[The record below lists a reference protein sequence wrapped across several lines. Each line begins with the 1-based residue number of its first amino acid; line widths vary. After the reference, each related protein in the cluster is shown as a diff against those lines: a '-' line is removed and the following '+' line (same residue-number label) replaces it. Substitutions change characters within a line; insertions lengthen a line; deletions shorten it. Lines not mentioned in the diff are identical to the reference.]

1 MAFIPVF
8 YTHLRMSDKNPLWRP
23 AGPEGLY
30 VNTQSGTYYSRY
42 RMNGSRTFRSLKTR
56 VITSAKLKHAKRQL
70 DVEKDRQR
78 GAHLDGNFQT
88 LGGLLVEMK
97 ARLDAI
103 PVAENTRKSRN
114 SNIERLK
121 ANWRRGD
128 FETFRARNVTADV
141 VAELREFLL
150 HQAEWKWKFQKAKH
164 RGYKAPV
171 VNQTLWV
178 LRVLLDIAVEKLVL
192 IENPFAVS
200 STLRQGLFAKGGGR
214 SSRSGAKFQ
223 LPDRADMRRI
233 FAEMRR
239 VPDESDAFKP
249 NPEQRVHL
257 ETMATEM
264 ADHAELLTYSGMRK
278 QEATQ
283 STVGDD
289 QGNEFK
295 IWGTKSESAERTIP
309 VNPALRAVLDR
320 IKSRRIGPRT
330 KLVYASEPRTAL
342 RRACARLGLPLLRN
356 HDLRHYFA
364 SVCIASGV
372 DIPTVSRWLGHA
384 DGGALAMKTYGH
396 LLKDHSQA
404 AAKKVDFN
412 APRTDAQSSVA

>member
-8 YTHLRMSDKNPLWRP
+8 YTHPRMSDKNPLWRP
-23 AGPEGLY
+23 VGPEGLY
-30 VNTQSGTYYSRY
+30 LNTQSGTYYSRY
-42 RMNGSRTFRSLKTR
+42 RLNGSRTFRSLKTR
-56 VITSAKLKHAKRQL
+56 VVTVAKLKHAKRQL

-78 GAHLDGNFQT
+78 GAEISANFQT
-88 LGGLLVEMK
+88 LGGLLVEMQ

-103 PVAENTRKSRN
+103 PVAENTRTGRAGK
-114 SNIERLK
+114 IDRLK
-121 ANWRRGD
+121 THWQRGR
-128 FETFRARNVTADV
+128 FETFLARNVTTDV

-150 HQAEWKWKFQKAKH
+150 NEAEWKWKFQKSRH
-164 RGYKAPV
+164 RGFKAPV

-178 LRVLLDIAVEKLVL
+178 LRVLLDLAVEKMVL

-200 STLRQGLFAKGGGR
+200 STLRRGLFAKGRGGKG
-214 SSRSGAKFQ
+214 GAKLP
-223 LPDRADMRRI
+223 LPDRADMLRI

-239 VPDESDAFKP
+239 VPDDSGAFKP
-249 NPEQRVHL
+249 NPEHRVHL
-257 ETMATEM
+257 GAMATEM
-264 ADHAELLTYSGMRK
+264 ADHAELLAYSGMRK

-320 IKSRRIGPRT
+320 IKSRRVGPRT
-330 KLVYASEPRTAL
+330 KLVLTSEPRTAL
-342 RRACARLGLPLLRN
+342 HRACARLGLPLLRN

-404 AAKKVDFN
+404 AAQKVDFN
-412 APRTDAQSSVA
+412 APRTEVQPSVA

>member
-1 MAFIPVF
+1 MNAKTSP
-8 YTHLRMSDKNPLWRP
+8 WQP
-23 AGPEGLY
+23 AGPAGLY
-30 VNTQSGTYYSRY
+30 LNTKSEIYYSRY
-42 RMNGSRTFRSLKTR
+42 RLNGARTFRSLKTK
-56 VITSAKLKHAKRQL
+56 VFTVAKLKHAKRQV

-78 GAHLDGNFQT
+78 GAELSGDFRT

-97 ARLDAI
+97 GRLAAI
-103 PVAENTRKSRN
+103 PVAKNTVVGRN
-114 SNIERLK
+114 SNIERLQEC
-121 ANWRRGD
+121 WQRG
-128 FETFRARNVTADV
+128 TFGTFLARNVTADV

-150 HQAEWKWKFQKAKH
+150 HKAEWKWKFQKKKH
-164 RGYKAPV
+164 SGYKVAT

-178 LRVLLDIAVEKLVL
+178 LRVMLDIAVEKMVL

-200 STLRQGLFAKGGGR
+200 STLRRGLFAKGRGQGGKGG
-214 SSRSGAKFQ
+214 SKLQ
-223 LPDRADMRRI
+223 LPDRVDMLRI

-239 VPDESDAFKP
+239 LPEDSEKFSP
-249 NPEQRVHL
+249 NPEQRVYL
-257 ETMATEM
+257 QAMAHEM
-264 ADHAELLTYSGMRK
+264 ADHAELLAYSGMRK
-278 QEATQ
+278 EEARQ
-283 STVGDD
+283 STVADDMGD
-289 QGNEFK
+289 EFK
-295 IWGTKSESAERTIP
+295 IWGTKSASSERTIP

-320 IKSRRIGPRT
+320 IKCRRIGDKT
-330 KLVYASEPRTAL
+330 KLVSTREPRTAM
-342 RRACARLGLPLLRN
+342 RRACARLGLPMLRN

-412 APRTDAQSSVA
+412 APRSNEKTSVA

>member
-1 MAFIPVF
+1 
-8 YTHLRMSDKNPLWRP
+8 
-23 AGPEGLY
+23 
-30 VNTQSGTYYSRY
+30 
-42 RMNGSRTFRSLKTR
+42 MNGSRTFRSLKTK
-56 VITSAKLKHAKRQL
+56 VLTVAKLKHAKRQL

-78 GAHLDGNFQT
+78 GAEYSANFQT
-88 LGGLLVEMK
+88 LGGLLVEMQE
-97 ARLDAI
+97 RLAAI
-103 PVAENTRKSRN
+103 PVAENTRVGRA

-121 ANWRRGD
+121 TNWQRGG
-128 FETFRARNVTADV
+128 FETFLARNVTADV

-150 HQAEWKWKFQKAKH
+150 HHAQWKWKFQKEKH
-164 RGYKAPV
+164 LGFKSAT

-178 LRVLLDIAVEKLVL
+178 LRVLLDIAVEKMVL

-200 STLRQGLFAKGGGR
+200 STLRRGLFAKGRGQGGKG
-214 SSRSGAKFQ
+214 GAKLQ
-223 LPDRADMRRI
+223 LPDRADMLRI

-239 VPDESDAFKP
+239 VPEESDTFKP
-249 NPEQRVHL
+249 NPEQRVYL

-264 ADHAELLTYSGMRK
+264 ADHAELLAYSGMRK
-278 QEATQ
+278 QEATK

-289 QGNEFK
+289 HGDEFN

-320 IKSRRIGPRT
+320 IKSRRVGPKT
-330 KLVYASEPRTAL
+330 KLVITAEPRTAM
-342 RRACARLGLPLLRN
+342 RRACKRLGLPMLRN

-412 APRTDAQSSVA
+412 APSADAQSSVA

>member
-1 MAFIPVF
+1 MKTA
-8 YTHLRMSDKNPLWRP
+8 TALWQP

-30 VNTQSGTYYSRY
+30 VNAQSGMYYSRY
-42 RMNGSRTFRSLKTR
+42 RMNGTRTFRSLKTK
-56 VITSAKLKHAKRQL
+56 VFTVAKLKHAKRHV

-78 GAHLDGNFQT
+78 GARLDGDFHT
-88 LGGLLVEMK
+88 LGGLLAEMK
-97 ARLDAI
+97 LRLAET
-103 PVAENTRKSRN
+103 PVADSTGVARAG
-114 SNIERLK
+114 NIERLQR
-121 ANWRRGD
+121 NWQRGN
-128 FETFRARNVTADV
+128 FATYRAQHVTADV
-141 VAELREFLL
+141 VAELREHLL
-150 HQAEWKWKFQKAKH
+150 HQAAWKWKFQKERH
-164 RGYKAPV
+164 RGYKVPV

-200 STLRQGLFAKGGGR
+200 STLRGSLFAKGRRARGQREVGSTR
-214 SSRSGAKFQ
+214 LQ
-223 LPDRADMRRI
+223 LPNRADMLRI

-239 VPDESDAFKP
+239 VPEESDAFKP
-249 NPEQRVHL
+249 NPEQRVYL

-264 ADHAELLTYSGMRK
+264 ADHAELLAYSGMRK
-278 QEATQ
+278 QEATK

-289 QGNEFK
+289 QGDEFK

-320 IKSRRIGPRT
+320 IKTRRVGPKTR
-330 KLVYASEPRTAL
+330 LVITAEPRTAM
-342 RRACARLGLPLLRN
+342 RRACARLALPMLRN

-412 APRTDAQSSVA
+412 APRADAQSCVV